1 MRGEATS
8 SRDKVCQPRADPTLA
23 RATSPWNSRALTDG
37 SFRHGKERA
46 LSDEGARTANA
57 VVRYD
62 EQGSSEFC
70 GGRHLVTRE
79 TLSLDYEVSNRT

>member
-1 MRGEATS
+1 VWPAVRNT
-8 SRDKVCQPRADPTLA
+8 R
-23 RATSPWNSRALTDG
+23 DG
-37 SFRHGKERA
+37 SFRHWKEQA
-46 LSDEGARTANA
+46 LSGERARTANA

-62 EQGSSEFC
+62 EQRSSEFC